1 MVAIASYTPFYL
13 SLSLCLSL
21 SGSLSLS
28 LTSKR
33 LIRGGVVVV
42 AAAKKNEWVLERVS
56 LKDTFYRDWGKMQQI
71 LKAGYP
77 KPVSVAMNG
86 DIKVGTK

>member
-1 MVAIASYTPFYL
+1 
-13 SLSLCLSL
+13 
-21 SGSLSLS
+21 
-28 LTSKR
+28 
-33 LIRGGVVVV
+33 VVV

-56 LKDTFYRDWGKMQQI
+56 LKDTFYRDWVKMQQI